1 MANRVLC
8 IEIGNRMTHVVE
20 TDFKVKEPKIYKSFS
35 FQTPDNLFKE
45 ETLADVLPFKE
56 RLDAGLEEHKIKTR
70 KAVFVLASSRIA
82 SRDVVIPHVK
92 ENRIRTLLYA
102 NSAEYFPV
110 DLEKYQ
116 LSYRLLDEVEEEGEQ
131 KYKLMVL
138 AVPNEMIDAYK
149 SLAKVCL
156 LTLVDLDYI
165 GNAATQLLEK
175 NIKNDLY
182 AAVRLEE
189 DTTMITIVRENKIEL
204 QRTFPYGIADVIQAV
219 QKSGHFGEDIDFYE
233 TLEKMRKENVLS
245 LEEEEI
251 QEDITEG
258 FRAITGNVS
267 RVMNFYSSN
276 HAGAEMENI
285 VLYGTGADI
294 CGMEQYLSDELSIPV
309 SGESLREALP
319 QEKGNTGDYY
329 PLMYLTCVGAAVN
342 PMKFRLEDEKE
353 VAEKKKE
360 HKQIHIEPKNFF
372 GICVVVSLV
381 LLLAV
386 VPYYGYLKMG
396 VHKLQKERSEKQY
409 LADEYKEYNQAKTEY
424 EKIENLY
431 QETTTTS
438 EGIGDFIDELEKNMP
453 SDILVRSITSNS
465 ESVTMDIRVSSKREA
480 AKVVD
485 ELSDFESISDVQ
497 VESLEETVSE
507 SNQSY
512 VDFIVICTYVGG
524 TADSE
529 TQNETTMNEDVES
542 LETKQQDQTA
552 GK

>member
-360 HKQIHIEPKNFF
+360 HKQIHIEPKIFF

-485 ELSDFESISDVQ
+485 ELSGFESISDVQ
-497 VESLEETVSE
+497 VESLEETKSE
-507 SNQSY
+507 TNQSY
-512 VDFIVICTYVGG
+512 VDFMVVCTYVGG
-524 TADSE
+524 TADGDA
-529 TQNETTMNEDVES
+529 QNETTMSEDVEA

-552 GK
+552 GE

>member
-1 MANRVLC
+1 
-8 IEIGNRMTHVVE
+8 MTHVVE

-116 LSYRLLDEVEEEGEQ
+116 LSYRLLDEVEEESEQ

-485 ELSDFESISDVQ
+485 ELSGFESISDVQ
-497 VESLEETVSE
+497 VESLEETKSE
-507 SNQSY
+507 TNQSY
-512 VDFIVICTYVGG
+512 VDFMVVCTYVGG
-524 TADSE
+524 TADGDA
-529 TQNETTMNEDVES
+529 QNETTMSEDVEA

-552 GK
+552 GE

>member
-219 QKSGHFGEDIDFYE
+219 QRSGHFGEDIDFYE
-233 TLEKMRKENVLS
+233 TLEKMRKENVLT

-251 QEDITEG
+251 REDIIEG

-276 HAGAEMENI
+276 HAGAEMENV
-285 VLYGTGADI
+285 VLYGIGADI

-485 ELSDFESISDVQ
+485 ELSGFESISDVQ
-497 VESLEETVSE
+497 VESLEETKSE
-507 SNQSY
+507 TNQSY
-512 VDFIVICTYVGG
+512 VDFMVVCTYVGG
-524 TADSE
+524 TADGDA
-529 TQNETTMNEDVES
+529 QPETTLSEAVEA
-542 LETKQQDQTA
+542 LETPQHDQTA
-552 GK
+552 GE

>member
-116 LSYRLLDEVEEEGEQ
+116 LSYRLLDEVEEESEQ

-309 SGESLREALP
+309 SVESLREALP

-485 ELSDFESISDVQ
+485 ELSGFESISDVQ
-497 VESLEETVSE
+497 VESLEETKSE
-507 SNQSY
+507 TNQSY
-512 VDFIVICTYVGG
+512 VDFMVVCTYVGG
-524 TADSE
+524 TADGDA
-529 TQNETTMNEDVES
+529 QNETTMSEDVEA

-552 GK
+552 GE

>member
-110 DLEKYQ
+110 ELEKYQ

-204 QRTFPYGIADVIQAV
+204 QRTFPYGIADVVQAV

-485 ELSDFESISDVQ
+485 ELSGFESISDVQ
-497 VESLEETVSE
+497 VESLEETKSE
-507 SNQSY
+507 TNQSY
-512 VDFIVICTYVGG
+512 VDFMVVCTYVGG
-524 TADSE
+524 TADGDA
-529 TQNETTMNEDVES
+529 QNETTMSEDVEA

-552 GK
+552 GE

>member
-424 EKIENLY
+424 EKIENLC

-485 ELSDFESISDVQ
+485 ELSGFESISDVQ
-497 VESLEETVSE
+497 VESLEETKSE
-507 SNQSY
+507 TNQSY
-512 VDFIVICTYVGG
+512 VDFMVVCTYVGG
-524 TADSE
+524 TADGDA
-529 TQNETTMNEDVES
+529 QNETTMSEDVEA

-552 GK
+552 GE

>member
-204 QRTFPYGIADVIQAV
+204 QRTFPYGIADVVQAV

-485 ELSDFESISDVQ
+485 ELSGFESISDVQ
-497 VESLEETVSE
+497 VESLEETKSE
-507 SNQSY
+507 TNQSY
-512 VDFIVICTYVGG
+512 VDFMVVCTYVGG
-524 TADSE
+524 TADGDA
-529 TQNETTMNEDVES
+529 QNETTMSEDVEA

-552 GK
+552 GE

>member
-116 LSYRLLDEVEEEGEQ
+116 LSYRLLDEVEEESEQ

-353 VAEKKKE
+353 VAEKKKD

-485 ELSDFESISDVQ
+485 ELSGFESISDVQ
-497 VESLEETVSE
+497 VESLEETKSE
-507 SNQSY
+507 TNQSY
-512 VDFIVICTYVGG
+512 VDFMVVCTYVGG
-524 TADSE
+524 TADGDA
-529 TQNETTMNEDVES
+529 QNETTMSEDVEA

-552 GK
+552 GE

>member
-8 IEIGNRMTHVVE
+8 IEIGNRMTHIVE

-204 QRTFPYGIADVIQAV
+204 QRTFPYGIADVVQAV

-485 ELSDFESISDVQ
+485 ELSGFESISDVQ
-497 VESLEETVSE
+497 VESLEETKSE
-507 SNQSY
+507 TNQSY
-512 VDFIVICTYVGG
+512 VDFMVVCTYVGG
-524 TADSE
+524 TADGDA
-529 TQNETTMNEDVES
+529 QNETTMSEDVEA

-552 GK
+552 GE

>member
-204 QRTFPYGIADVIQAV
+204 QRTFPYGIADVVQAV

-409 LADEYKEYNQAKTEY
+409 LADEYKEYKQAKTEY

-485 ELSDFESISDVQ
+485 ELSGFESISDVQ
-497 VESLEETVSE
+497 VESLEETKSE
-507 SNQSY
+507 TNQSY
-512 VDFIVICTYVGG
+512 VDFMVVCTYVGG
-524 TADSE
+524 TADGDA
-529 TQNETTMNEDVES
+529 QNETTMSEDVEA

-552 GK
+552 GE

>member
-497 VESLEETVSE
+497 VESLEETKSE
-507 SNQSY
+507 TNQSY
-512 VDFIVICTYVGG
+512 MDFMVVCTYVGG
-524 TADSE
+524 TADGDA
-529 TQNETTMNEDVES
+529 QNETTMSEDVEA

-552 GK
+552 GE

>member
-204 QRTFPYGIADVIQAV
+204 QRTFPYGIADVVQAV

-438 EGIGDFIDELEKNMP
+438 EGIGDFIDELERNMP

-485 ELSDFESISDVQ
+485 ELSGFESISDVQ
-497 VESLEETVSE
+497 VESLEETKSE
-507 SNQSY
+507 TNQSY
-512 VDFIVICTYVGG
+512 VDFMVVCTYVGG
-524 TADSE
+524 TADGDA
-529 TQNETTMNEDVES
+529 QNETTMSEDVEA

-552 GK
+552 GE

>member
-138 AVPNEMIDAYK
+138 AVPNEMIDAHK

-485 ELSDFESISDVQ
+485 ELSGFESISDVQ
-497 VESLEETVSE
+497 VESLEETKSE
-507 SNQSY
+507 TNQSY
-512 VDFIVICTYVGG
+512 VDFMVVCTYVGG
-524 TADSE
+524 TADGDA
-529 TQNETTMNEDVES
+529 QNETTMSEDVEA

-552 GK
+552 GE

>member
-204 QRTFPYGIADVIQAV
+204 QRTFPYGIADVVQAV

-258 FRAITGNVS
+258 FHAITGNVS

-485 ELSDFESISDVQ
+485 ELSGFESISDVQ
-497 VESLEETVSE
+497 VESLEETKSE
-507 SNQSY
+507 TNQSY
-512 VDFIVICTYVGG
+512 VDFMVVCTYVGG
-524 TADSE
+524 TADGDA
-529 TQNETTMNEDVES
+529 QNETTMSEDVEA

-552 GK
+552 GE

>member
-204 QRTFPYGIADVIQAV
+204 QRTFPYGIADVVQAV

-485 ELSDFESISDVQ
+485 DLSGFESISDVQ
-497 VESLEETVSE
+497 VESLEETKSE
-507 SNQSY
+507 TNQSY
-512 VDFIVICTYVGG
+512 VDFMVVCTYVGG
-524 TADSE
+524 TADGDA
-529 TQNETTMNEDVES
+529 QNETTMSEDVEA

-552 GK
+552 GE

>member
-233 TLEKMRKENVLS
+233 TLEKMRKENVLT

-251 QEDITEG
+251 REDITEG

-276 HAGAEMENI
+276 HAGAEMENV
-285 VLYGTGADI
+285 VLYGIGADI
-294 CGMEQYLSDELSIPV
+294 CGMEQYLSEELSLPV
-309 SGESLREALP
+309 SGEQLREAFP

-360 HKQIHIEPKNFF
+360 HKQIHIEPKQFF

-386 VPYYGYLKMG
+386 IPYYGYLKMG

-431 QETTTTS
+431 KETTTTS
-438 EGIGDFIDELEKNMP
+438 EGIGGFIDELEKNMP

-485 ELSDFESISDVQ
+485 ELSGFESISDVQ

>member
-485 ELSDFESISDVQ
+485 ELSGFESISDVQ
-497 VESLEETVSE
+497 VESLEETKSE
-507 SNQSY
+507 TNQSY
-512 VDFIVICTYVGG
+512 VDFMVVCTYVGG
-524 TADSE
+524 TADGDA
-529 TQNETTMNEDVES
+529 QNETTMSEDVEA

>member
-116 LSYRLLDEVEEEGEQ
+116 LSYRLLDEVEEESEQ

-485 ELSDFESISDVQ
+485 ELSGFESISDVQ

>member
-386 VPYYGYLKMG
+386 VPYFGYLKMG

-485 ELSDFESISDVQ
+485 ELSGFESISDVQ
-497 VESLEETVSE
+497 VESLEETKSE
-507 SNQSY
+507 TNQSY
-512 VDFIVICTYVGG
+512 VDFMVVCTYVGG
-524 TADSE
+524 TADGDA
-529 TQNETTMNEDVES
+529 QNETTMSEDVEA

-552 GK
+552 GE

>member
-8 IEIGNRMTHVVE
+8 IELGNRMTHVVE

-204 QRTFPYGIADVIQAV
+204 QRTFPYGIADVVQAV
-219 QKSGHFGEDIDFYE
+219 QKSGHFGENIDFYE

-485 ELSDFESISDVQ
+485 ELSGFESISDVQ
-497 VESLEETVSE
+497 VESLEETKSE
-507 SNQSY
+507 TNQSY
-512 VDFIVICTYVGG
+512 VDFMVVCTYVGG
-524 TADSE
+524 TADGDA
-529 TQNETTMNEDVES
+529 QNETTMSEDVEA

-552 GK
+552 GE

>member
-204 QRTFPYGIADVIQAV
+204 QRTFPYGIADVVQAV

-233 TLEKMRKENVLS
+233 TLEKMRKENVLT

-251 QEDITEG
+251 REDITEG

-276 HAGAEMENI
+276 HAGAEMENV
-285 VLYGTGADI
+285 VLYGIGADI

-485 ELSDFESISDVQ
+485 ELSGFESISDVQ
-497 VESLEETVSE
+497 VESLEETKSE
-507 SNQSY
+507 TNQSY
-512 VDFIVICTYVGG
+512 VDFMVVCTYVGG
-524 TADSE
+524 TADGDA
-529 TQNETTMNEDVES
+529 QNETTMSEDVEA

-552 GK
+552 GE

>member
-204 QRTFPYGIADVIQAV
+204 QRTFPYGIADVVQAV

-438 EGIGDFIDELEKNMP
+438 EGSGDFIDELEKNMP

-485 ELSDFESISDVQ
+485 ELSGFESISDVQ
-497 VESLEETVSE
+497 VESLEETKSE
-507 SNQSY
+507 TNQSY
-512 VDFIVICTYVGG
+512 VDFMVVCTYVGG
-524 TADSE
+524 TADGDA
-529 TQNETTMNEDVES
+529 QNETTMSEDVEA

-552 GK
+552 GE

>member
-116 LSYRLLDEVEEEGEQ
+116 LSYRLLDEVEEESEQ

-233 TLEKMRKENVLS
+233 KLEKMRKENVLS

-485 ELSDFESISDVQ
+485 ELSGFESISDVQ
-497 VESLEETVSE
+497 VESLEETKSE
-507 SNQSY
+507 TNQSY
-512 VDFIVICTYVGG
+512 VDFMVVCTYVGG
-524 TADSE
+524 TADGDA
-529 TQNETTMNEDVES
+529 QNETTMSEDVEA

-552 GK
+552 GE

>member
-35 FQTPDNLFKE
+35 FQTPDNRFKE

-116 LSYRLLDEVEEEGEQ
+116 LSYWLLDEVEEEGEQ

-485 ELSDFESISDVQ
+485 ELSGFESISDVQ
-497 VESLEETVSE
+497 VESLEETKSE
-507 SNQSY
+507 TNQSY
-512 VDFIVICTYVGG
+512 VDFMVVCTYVGG
-524 TADSE
+524 TADGDA
-529 TQNETTMNEDVES
+529 QNETTMSEDVEA

-552 GK
+552 GE

>member
-204 QRTFPYGIADVIQAV
+204 QRTFPYGIADVVQAV

-360 HKQIHIEPKNFF
+360 HKQIHIEPKQFF

-386 VPYYGYLKMG
+386 IPYYGYLKMG

-485 ELSDFESISDVQ
+485 ELSGFESISDVQ
-497 VESLEETVSE
+497 VESLEETKSE
-507 SNQSY
+507 TNQSY
-512 VDFIVICTYVGG
+512 VDFMVVCTYVGG
-524 TADSE
+524 TADGDA
-529 TQNETTMNEDVES
+529 QNETTMSEDVEA

-552 GK
+552 GE

>member
-116 LSYRLLDEVEEEGEQ
+116 LSYRLLDEVEEESEQ

-156 LTLVDLDYI
+156 LTLVNLDYI

-485 ELSDFESISDVQ
+485 ELSGFESISDVQ
-497 VESLEETVSE
+497 VESLEETKSE
-507 SNQSY
+507 TNQSY
-512 VDFIVICTYVGG
+512 VDFMVVCTYVGG
-524 TADSE
+524 TADGDA
-529 TQNETTMNEDVES
+529 QNETTMSEDVEA

-552 GK
+552 GE

>member
-116 LSYRLLDEVEEEGEQ
+116 LSYRLLDEVEEESEQ

-485 ELSDFESISDVQ
+485 ELSGFESISDVQ
-497 VESLEETVSE
+497 VESLEETKSE
-507 SNQSY
+507 TNQSY
-512 VDFIVICTYVGG
+512 VDFMVVCTYVGG
-524 TADSE
+524 TADGDA
-529 TQNETTMNEDVES
+529 QNETTMSEDVEA

-552 GK
+552 GE

>member
-116 LSYRLLDEVEEEGEQ
+116 LSYRLLDEVEEESEQ

-175 NIKNDLY
+175 NITNDLY

-485 ELSDFESISDVQ
+485 ELSGFESISDVQ
-497 VESLEETVSE
+497 VESLEETKSE
-507 SNQSY
+507 TNQSY
-512 VDFIVICTYVGG
+512 VDFMVVCTYVGG
-524 TADSE
+524 TADGDA
-529 TQNETTMNEDVES
+529 QNETTMSEDVEA

-552 GK
+552 GE

>member
-82 SRDVVIPHVK
+82 SMDVVIPHVK

-204 QRTFPYGIADVIQAV
+204 QRTFPYGIADVVQAV

-485 ELSDFESISDVQ
+485 ELSGFESISDVQ
-497 VESLEETVSE
+497 VESLEETKSE
-507 SNQSY
+507 TNQSY
-512 VDFIVICTYVGG
+512 VDFMVVCTYVGG
-524 TADSE
+524 TADGDA
-529 TQNETTMNEDVES
+529 QNETTMSEDVEA

-552 GK
+552 GE

>member
-233 TLEKMRKENVLS
+233 TLEKMRKENVLT

-251 QEDITEG
+251 REDITEG

-276 HAGAEMENI
+276 HAGAEMENV
-285 VLYGTGADI
+285 VLYGIGADI
-294 CGMEQYLSDELSIPV
+294 CGMEQYLSEELSLPV
-309 SGESLREALP
+309 SGEQLREAFP

-360 HKQIHIEPKNFF
+360 HKQIHIEPKQFF

-386 VPYYGYLKMG
+386 IPY
-396 VHKLQKERSEKQY
+396 
-409 LADEYKEYNQAKTEY
+409 
-424 EKIENLY
+424 
-431 QETTTTS
+431 
-438 EGIGDFIDELEKNMP
+438 
-453 SDILVRSITSNS
+453 
-465 ESVTMDIRVSSKREA
+465 
-480 AKVVD
+480 
-485 ELSDFESISDVQ
+485 LSLIH
-497 VESLEETVSE
+497 
-507 SNQSY
+507 
-512 VDFIVICTYVGG
+512 I
-524 TADSE
+524 
-529 TQNETTMNEDVES
+529 
-542 LETKQQDQTA
+542 
-552 GK
+552 

>member
-189 DTTMITIVRENKIEL
+189 DTTMITIVCENKIEL

-497 VESLEETVSE
+497 VESLEETKSE
-507 SNQSY
+507 TNQSY
-512 VDFIVICTYVGG
+512 VDFMVVCTYVGG
-524 TADSE
+524 TADGDA
-529 TQNETTMNEDVES
+529 QNETTMSEDVEA

-552 GK
+552 GE

>member
-233 TLEKMRKENVLS
+233 TLEKMRKENVLT

-251 QEDITEG
+251 REDITEG

-276 HAGAEMENI
+276 HAGAEMENV
-285 VLYGTGADI
+285 VLYGIGADI
-294 CGMEQYLSDELSIPV
+294 CGMEQYLSEELSLPV
-309 SGESLREALP
+309 SGEQLREAFP

-360 HKQIHIEPKNFF
+360 HKQIHIEPKQFF

-485 ELSDFESISDVQ
+485 ELSGFESISDVQ
-497 VESLEETVSE
+497 VESLEETKSE
-507 SNQSY
+507 TNQSY
-512 VDFIVICTYVGG
+512 VDFMVVCTYVGG
-524 TADSE
+524 TADGDA
-529 TQNETTMNEDVES
+529 QNETTMSEDVEA

>member
-156 LTLVDLDYI
+156 LILVDLDYI

-233 TLEKMRKENVLS
+233 TLEKMRKENVLT

-251 QEDITEG
+251 REDITEG

-276 HAGAEMENI
+276 HAGAEMENV
-285 VLYGTGADI
+285 VLYGIGADI
-294 CGMEQYLSDELSIPV
+294 CGMEQYLSEELSLPV
-309 SGESLREALP
+309 SGEQLREAFP

-360 HKQIHIEPKNFF
+360 HKQIHIEPKQFF

-386 VPYYGYLKMG
+386 IPYYGYLKMG

-431 QETTTTS
+431 KETTTTS
-438 EGIGDFIDELEKNMP
+438 EGIGGFIDELEKNMP
-453 SDILVRSITSNS
+453 SDILVRSITSTS
-465 ESVTMDIRVSSKREA
+465 ESITLDIRVSSKREA
-480 AKVVD
+480 AKIVD

-512 VDFIVICTYVGG
+512 VDFMVICTYVGG

-542 LETKQQDQTA
+542 LETKHQDQTA

>member
-116 LSYRLLDEVEEEGEQ
+116 LSYRLLDEVEEESEQ

-204 QRTFPYGIADVIQAV
+204 QRTFPYGIADVVQAV

-485 ELSDFESISDVQ
+485 ELSGFESISDVQ
-497 VESLEETVSE
+497 VESLEETKSE
-507 SNQSY
+507 TNQSY
-512 VDFIVICTYVGG
+512 VDFMVVCTYVGG
-524 TADSE
+524 TADGDA
-529 TQNETTMNEDVES
+529 QNETTMSEDVEA

-552 GK
+552 GE

>member
-329 PLMYLTCVGAAVN
+329 PLMYLTCVAAALN

-485 ELSDFESISDVQ
+485 ELSGFESISDVQ
-497 VESLEETVSE
+497 VESLEETKSE
-507 SNQSY
+507 TNQSY
-512 VDFIVICTYVGG
+512 VDFMVVCTYVGG
-524 TADSE
+524 TADGDA
-529 TQNETTMNEDVES
+529 QNETTMSEDVEA

-552 GK
+552 GE

>member
-233 TLEKMRKENVLS
+233 TLEKMRKENVLT

-251 QEDITEG
+251 REDITEG

-276 HAGAEMENI
+276 HAGAEMENV

-386 VPYYGYLKMG
+386 VPYYGYLKMV

-485 ELSDFESISDVQ
+485 ELSGFESISDVQ
-497 VESLEETVSE
+497 VESLEETKSE
-507 SNQSY
+507 TNQSY
-512 VDFIVICTYVGG
+512 VDFMVVCTYVGG
-524 TADSE
+524 TADGDA
-529 TQNETTMNEDVES
+529 QNETTMSEDVEA

-552 GK
+552 GE

>member
-204 QRTFPYGIADVIQAV
+204 QRTFPYGIADVVQAV

-453 SDILVRSITSNS
+453 SDITIQSFNVASGAITVNGTAGSKSSVAKFIQELQKNSSVLNVDAPTITETKDNAGTIEVTFSLSCTFVGGTSNTTDMKSSNTSNS
-465 ESVTMDIRVSSKREA
+465 TKNSSTK
-480 AKVVD
+480 
-485 ELSDFESISDVQ
+485 SS
-497 VESLEETVSE
+497 
-507 SNQSY
+507 
-512 VDFIVICTYVGG
+512 
-524 TADSE
+524 
-529 TQNETTMNEDVES
+529 TT
-542 LETKQQDQTA
+542 K
-552 GK
+552 

>member
-35 FQTPDNLFKE
+35 FRTPDNLFHE

-56 RLDAGLEEHKIKTR
+56 CLDAGLEEHKIKTR

-116 LSYRLLDEVEEEGEQ
+116 LSYRLLDEGEEEGEQ

-204 QRTFPYGIADVIQAV
+204 QRTFPYGIADVVQAV

-485 ELSDFESISDVQ
+485 ELSGFESISDVQ
-497 VESLEETVSE
+497 VESLEETKSE
-507 SNQSY
+507 TNQSY
-512 VDFIVICTYVGG
+512 VDFMVVCTYVGG
-524 TADSE
+524 TADGDA
-529 TQNETTMNEDVES
+529 QNETTMSEDVEA

-552 GK
+552 GE

>member
-465 ESVTMDIRVSSKREA
+465 ESVTMNIRVSSKREA

-485 ELSDFESISDVQ
+485 ELSGFESISDVQ
-497 VESLEETVSE
+497 VESLEETKSE
-507 SNQSY
+507 TNQSY
-512 VDFIVICTYVGG
+512 VDFMVVCTYVGG
-524 TADSE
+524 TADGDA
-529 TQNETTMNEDVES
+529 QNETTMSEDVEA

-552 GK
+552 GE

>member
-165 GNAATQLLEK
+165 GNVATQLLEK

-485 ELSDFESISDVQ
+485 ELSGFESISDVQ
-497 VESLEETVSE
+497 VESLEETKSE
-507 SNQSY
+507 TNQSY
-512 VDFIVICTYVGG
+512 VDFMVVCTYVGG
-524 TADSE
+524 TADGDA
-529 TQNETTMNEDVES
+529 QNETTMSEDVEA

-552 GK
+552 GE